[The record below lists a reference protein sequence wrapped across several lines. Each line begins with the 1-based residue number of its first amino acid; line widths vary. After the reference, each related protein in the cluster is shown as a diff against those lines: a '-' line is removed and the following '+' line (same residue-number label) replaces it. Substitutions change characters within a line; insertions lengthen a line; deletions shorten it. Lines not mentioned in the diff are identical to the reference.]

1 MRLDRHQRIFERLRA
16 SEAGGTPM
24 LDFHLMARFKLGE
37 WMLRKSMDVMP
48 RCSPRDNLLFAIVSA
63 YAHENG
69 ES

>member
-1 MRLDRHQRIFERLRA
+1 
-16 SEAGGTPM
+16 M